1 MILVS
6 LYCHEE
12 IINPQLDLIIEVMYK
27 GIESIEI
34 TENQKDQ
41 IQGLFVQGISS
52 LRGTLNVMFNLQ
64 K

>member
-1 MILVS
+1 MKKL
-6 LYCHEE
+6 LT
-12 IINPQLDLIIEVMYK
+12 PQLDLIIEVMYK

-41 IQGLFVQGISS
+41 IQGLFVQGISN